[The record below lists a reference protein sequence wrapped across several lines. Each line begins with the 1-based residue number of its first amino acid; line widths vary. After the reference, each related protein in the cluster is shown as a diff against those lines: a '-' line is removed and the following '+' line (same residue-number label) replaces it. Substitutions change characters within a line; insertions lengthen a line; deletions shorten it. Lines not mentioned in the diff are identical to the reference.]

1 MSICKPKITFIYWF
15 FLLLFKLSEFS
26 RLKLNSKG
34 KTTLFDAKNQIFF
47 SSCKNSSLHTH
58 FFKLRIWLI
67 FFPKYLESTKLLRRW
82 FMSFYSANCVS
93 PFAAACY
100 CCSPGSQFYFYG
112 LPFSVLHCNTASE
125 QCFFE
130 NMIKSQTYQE
140 FWRNHDHLL
149 KWPYQRKIW
158 LLTLRA
164 TVPKIKKGHITKK

>member
-1 MSICKPKITFIYWF
+1 MKIARFARILTNWEFDWF
-15 FLLLFKLSEFS
+15 F
-26 RLKLNSKG
+26 SK
-34 KTTLFDAKNQIFF
+34 IFR
-47 SSCKNSSLHTH
+47 KHL
-58 FFKLRIWLI
+58 
-67 FFPKYLESTKLLRRW
+67 TKLLRRW

-149 KWPYQRKIW
+149 KWPYQQKIW

>member
-1 MSICKPKITFIYWF
+1 MARKLQKNVYFSICKPKIRLFFFWIFQKIKKGKSRFLAQNSNIAHFTQIVTNWEFDWF
-15 FLLLFKLSEFS
+15 F
-26 RLKLNSKG
+26 SK
-34 KTTLFDAKNQIFF
+34 IFR
-47 SSCKNSSLHTH
+47 KHL
-58 FFKLRIWLI
+58 
-67 FFPKYLESTKLLRRW
+67 TKLLRRW

-140 FWRNHDHLL
+140 FWRMIIYWNDHINE
-149 KWPYQRKIW
+149 KSDFW
-158 LLTLRA
+158 L
-164 TVPKIKKGHITKK
+164 